1 MDDLR
6 EFKAF
11 GAHIVSSAARRITV
25 AKVNRVPQAAIESI
39 QRWSEFH
46 QKQDTTSNDP
56 AYMPVVIKACY
67 AVFDYSLGWLVDITV
82 GNIRSIAF
90 RRTPYPV
97 WLLQNVHQA
106 LPDHG
111 NRDNEMSILRHKC
124 IPMLACN
131 LLRIFD
137 LTKQDQEIF
146 RLMIFLSDN
155 RHQQLYSVS
164 SLGACHSQAEYALPF
179 SYSPKTR

>member
-46 QKQDTTSNDP
+46 QKQDMTTNDP

-67 AVFDYSLGWLVDITV
+67 AVFDYPLGWLVDITV

-90 RRTPYPV
+90 PRTPYRMASTERSSGIARP
-97 WLLQNVHQA
+97 WQSRQRNVDPSTQMH
-106 LPDHG
+106 
-111 NRDNEMSILRHKC
+111 
-124 IPMLACN
+124 
-131 LLRIFD
+131 
-137 LTKQDQEIF
+137 
-146 RLMIFLSDN
+146 SDA
-155 RHQQLYSVS
+155 SV
-164 SLGACHSQAEYALPF
+164 
-179 SYSPKTR
+179 